1 MIYSGRGWRKTGTC
15 KALHC
20 VQGME
25 QWRHCPGTKHLDLI
39 SWQIPWK
46 GTAAVQP
53 HVSAQGQSRTGVAA
67 WAGVMACAAGA
78 RCHTGRRR

>member
-15 KALHC
+15 EALHC

-25 QWRHCPGTKHLDLI
+25 QWRYCPGTKHLDLI
-39 SWQIPWK
+39 MLQIPWK
-46 GTAAVQP
+46 GTAAMQP
-53 HVSAQGQSRTGVAA
+53 HVPAQGQSRTGVAA